1 MVFHLY
7 MCRQTKATDKV
18 FYGVWL
24 KMKKEPNQN
33 NFCSCKKKKK
43 GQKPPITFVSVM
55 SLQL

>member
-1 MVFHLY
+1 